1 MTETVRAE
9 VIGELRGA
17 LASMKKNVTFTKMD
31 ESKDEVLARFHPVF
45 SADHVPDI
53 TEEEFRSFLLDKN
66 NHHWTGL
73 HRQGPRMCRDMA
85 KLRRALATLLRE
97 TEPVSKRLD
106 EATKLVS
113 GMGRAVAS
121 AILLVTKPEQYG
133 VWNKCS
139 NDSMIQLGILPKFEQ
154 GESLGNQYVKVN
166 QVLLQ
171 LRDALA
177 TDLWTLDLLWWFL
190 DEQKPPEIR
199 TVERTQSA
207 APDVLIERAPGFVL
221 ERHLHEFLRDN
232 WGHLELGRE
241 WGIYREPGEEEAG
254 YEYACVV
261 GRIDLLARH
270 KTEPRWLVVELKRNQ
285 TSDQTVG
292 QLLRYIGWVK
302 RHLAKA
308 GDEVHGMI
316 ICREA
321 DDALRYALSVV
332 SNVELRLYE
341 VEFHL
346 RKPEAILAMAGGAA
360 PI

>member
-1 MTETVRAE
+1 MTEAVRAE
-9 VIGELRGA
+9 VIGVLRGA

-53 TEEEFRSFLLDKN
+53 TEEGFRSFLLDKN

-97 TEPVSKRLD
+97 AEPVSKRLD

-121 AILLVTKPEQYG
+121 AILLVAKPEQYG
-133 VWNKCS
+133 VWNRCS
-139 NDSMIQLGILPKFEQ
+139 EGSMKRLGIWPKFER
-154 GESLGNQYVKVN
+154 GESFGNRYVKVN

-190 DEQKPPEIR
+190 DEP
-199 TVERTQSA
+199 QSGETA
-207 APDVLIERAPGFVL
+207 APDGDEPLDAGVLGQNQQGFGL

-232 WGHLELGRE
+232 WEHLELGRE
-241 WGIYREPGEEEAG
+241 WPLYQEPGDEEAG
-254 YEYACVV
+254 YEYPCDV
-261 GRIDLLARH
+261 GRIDLLAKH
-270 KTEPRWLVVELKRNQ
+270 KTGRRWLVVELKRNQ

-302 RHLAKA
+302 RHLAEA

-321 DDALRYALSVV
+321 DDALRYALSAV

-346 RKPEAILAMAGGAA
+346 REPEASLGTAGGAA
-360 PI
+360 LI